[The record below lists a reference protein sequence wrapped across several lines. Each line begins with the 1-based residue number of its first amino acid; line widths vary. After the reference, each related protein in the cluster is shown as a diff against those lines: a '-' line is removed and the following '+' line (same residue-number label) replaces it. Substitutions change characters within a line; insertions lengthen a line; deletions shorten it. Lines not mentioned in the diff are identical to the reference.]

1 MGYKALYRVYRPRT
15 FDEVAGQEHIT
26 DVLKMQVIKN
36 LVSHAYIFAGPRGT
50 GKTSTAR
57 IFANAVNC
65 LDPKDGNPCLA
76 CEVCESVATDTMI
89 DIVEMDAASNNSVDN
104 IRDMREK
111 VSLLPAAGRYKV
123 YILDEAHMLS
133 GGAVNALLKTLEEP
147 PPHVIFI
154 LATTELRKIPKTILS
169 RCQLFDFKRISVSE
183 IEKRLREVAQ
193 KAGVSY
199 DEGAMGILARAGEG
213 AMRDALSLMD
223 MCIAGGEKLTAE
235 KVTRTLGT
243 ADTRQMKTLGDA
255 LLAGDAKKTLL
266 TVDAMLDE
274 GGDPGNIL
282 RDAITELSGRLTA
295 AGEDDARAI
304 LRALEVLIYSQST
317 LKYSNT
323 PDIVLQTALLR
334 AALPESDPDFK
345 DIGVRL
351 ASIEKRLGEL
361 EEAPRPEKAAPAV
374 GKEERRRDTEKET
387 EAHKKAEVLKEAVK
401 GEETEEEG
409 DELEQKMIQMFGK
422 DKVVIKD

>member
-1 MGYKALYRVYRPRT
+1 MGYRALYRVYRPRT

-26 DVLKMQVIKN
+26 DVLKQQVKKN

-65 LDPKDGNPCLA
+65 LSPEEGNPCLK
-76 CEVCESVATDTMI
+76 CEVCLSAASDTMI

-169 RCQLFDFKRISVSE
+169 RCQLFDFKRIPVLE
-183 IEKRLREVAQ
+183 IEKRLREVAE
-193 KAGVSY
+193 KAGVQY
-199 DEGAMGILARAGEG
+199 EEEAIHMLARAGEG
-213 AMRDALSLMD
+213 ALRDALSLMD
-223 MCIAGGEKLTAE
+223 MCIAGGKELTAAN
-235 KVTRTLGT
+235 VTRTLGT
-243 ADTRQMKTLGDA
+243 ADTEQMRTLGSA
-255 LLAGDAKKTLL
+255 VLAGDSGKTLQTL
-266 TVDAMLDE
+266 NEMMHE

-282 RDAITELSGRLTA
+282 RDTVIELSGRLP
-295 AGEDDARAI
+295 DAKEEQAREI

-317 LKYSNT
+317 LRYSST
-323 PDIVLQTALLR
+323 PDIVLETALLR
-334 AALPESDPDFK
+334 AALPETDPDFK
-345 DIGVRL
+345 DLDVRL
-351 ASIEKRLGEL
+351 SRIEKRLDSL
-361 EEAPRPEKAAPAV
+361 ESAPRPQKAVNVPAEEDRPV
-374 GKEERRRDTEKET
+374 KKEEDT
-387 EAHKKAEVLKEAVK
+387 HKKAEVLKKAVMEED
-401 GEETEEEG
+401 GEK

>member
-26 DVLKMQVIKN
+26 DVLKMQVLKN
-36 LVSHAYIFAGPRGT
+36 LISHAYIFAGPRGT

-65 LDPKDGNPCLA
+65 LDPKDGNPCLK
-76 CEVCESVATDTMI
+76 CEVCQSAAADTMI

-169 RCQLFDFKRISVSE
+169 RCQLFDFKRIAPGE
-183 IEKRLREVAQ
+183 IEKRLMEVAD
-193 KAGVSY
+193 KAGVKY
-199 DEGAMGILARAGEG
+199 EKEAITMLARAGEG

-223 MCIAGGEKLTAE
+223 TCIAGGRELTAAS
-235 KVTRTLGT
+235 VTRTLGT
-243 ADTRQMKTLGDA
+243 ADYVRMKTLGDA
-255 LLAGDAKKTLL
+255 VLANDAKETLL
-266 TVDAMLDE
+266 TVNAMLAE
-274 GGDPGNIL
+274 GGESGNIL
-282 RDAITELSGRLTA
+282 RDTIIELSGRISA
-295 AGEDDARAI
+295 AGDGARAV
-304 LRALEVLIYSQST
+304 LRALETLIYSQST
-317 LKYSNT
+317 LRYSNT
-323 PDIVLQTALLR
+323 PDIVLEAAMMR
-334 AALPESDPDFK
+334 AALPETDTDFR
-345 DIGVRL
+345 DLDVRL
-351 ASIEKRLGEL
+351 AGIERRLDAL
-361 EEAPRPEKAAPAV
+361 EKAPRAAAPESGNGEKKAA
-374 GKEERRRDTEKET
+374 
-387 EAHKKAEVLKEAVK
+387 EAHKKTEVLKEAVAK
-401 GEETEEEG
+401 EPEA
-409 DELEQKMIQMFGK
+409 ELLDDVAQKLINLVGK
-422 DKVVIKD
+422 DKVEIKD

>member
-76 CEVCESVATDTMI
+76 CEVCESAAADTMI

-183 IEKRLREVAQ
+183 IEKRLREVAE

-199 DEGAMGILARAGEG
+199 EEEALGVLARAGEG
-213 AMRDALSLMD
+213 AMRDALSMMD
-223 MCIAGGEKLTAE
+223 MCIAGGERLTAE
-235 KVTRTLGT
+235 KVTRTIGT
-243 ADTRQMKTLGDA
+243 ADTRQINRLGDA
-255 LLAGDAKKTLL
+255 LLGGDAKQTLL
-266 TVDAMLDE
+266 TVHTMLDE

-282 RDAITELSGRLTA
+282 RDAVTELSGRLTA

-304 LRALEVLIYSQST
+304 LRALEVLIYSQSN

-323 PDIVLQTALLR
+323 PDIVLETALLR

-351 ASIEKRLGEL
+351 ASIEKRLGAL
-361 EEAPRPEKAAPAV
+361 EEAPRPPKAAPAAE
-374 GKEERRRDTEKET
+374 KEEERLDAKKKA

-401 GEETEEEG
+401 EDETEEE
-409 DELEQKMIQMFGK
+409 DDIAEKMIRMFGK

>member
-26 DVLKMQVIKN
+26 DVLKMQVVKN
-36 LVSHAYIFAGPRGT
+36 LISHAYIFAGPRGT

-65 LDPKDGNPCLA
+65 LGPKDGNPCLS
-76 CEVCESVATDTMI
+76 CDVCQSAAGDGMI
-89 DIVEMDAASNNSVDN
+89 DIVEMDAASNNGVDD
-104 IRDMREK
+104 IRDLREK
-111 VSLLPAAGRYKV
+111 VSMLPVMGRYRV

-133 GGAVNALLKTLEEP
+133 QGAVNALLKTLEEP

-169 RCQLFDFKRISVSE
+169 RCQLFDFKRISLAD
-183 IEKRLREVAQ
+183 IEKRLVEVAD

-199 DEGAMGILARAGEG
+199 EKEAILTLARAAEG

-223 MCIAGGEKLTAE
+223 MCIAGDKKLTAPA
-235 KVTRTLGT
+235 VARILGT
-243 ADTRQMKTLGDA
+243 ADTAGMKTLGDA
-255 LLAGDAKKTLL
+255 VLQNDAKGTLL
-266 TVDAMLDE
+266 SVNAMLAE
-274 GGDPGNIL
+274 GGEPGNIL
-282 RDAITELSGRLTA
+282 RDTITELSGRLTA
-295 AGEDDARAI
+295 AGEEVAREI

-323 PDIVLQTALLR
+323 PDIVLETALLR
-334 AALPESDPDFK
+334 AALPATDTDYK
-345 DIGVRL
+345 DLDVRL
-351 ASIEKRLGEL
+351 SGIERRLDAL
-361 EEAPRPEKAAPAV
+361 EEAPPAKKMPAPQKEDMQPEAKQADVP
-374 GKEERRRDTEKET
+374 KKS
-387 EAHKKAEVLKEAVK
+387 EALKEAMEDQPAD
-401 GEETEEEG
+401 GEE
-409 DELEQKMIQMFGK
+409 DDLEQKMIKMFGK